1 MRIVVKAVSV
11 IFALLVVFAGAL
23 VWVEL
28 NREIRSVRVDGELTV
43 AEQLEIR
50 RAVASSLG
58 PGLLGIDLATVR
70 NDIQELS
77 WPRTVTIR
85 RRWPA
90 GLDIQVE
97 KDHAVAAWGD
107 EGFLTSDGRVI
118 QFPDE
123 PEGLPGFRCARSQ
136 PLQAME
142 VFGLLRKTLEGTEL
156 QISTLRESALGEWEV
171 ELDVGVR
178 VVLGRHSLVE
188 RMRRFRLVHERVLQH
203 RLSTVVY
210 VDARYANGIAV
221 RWEEALAAYEGNPR
235 YDI

>member
-1 MRIVVKAVSV
+1 VWIVVKAASA
-11 IFALLVVFAGAL
+11 IFALLVVLAGAL

-43 AEQLEIR
+43 AEQLQIR
-50 RAVASSLG
+50 RAVSRSLDL
-58 PGLLGIDLATVR
+58 GLLGIDLAAVKT
-70 NDIQELS
+70 DIRGLS
-77 WPRTVTIR
+77 WPRSVTVR

-90 GLDIQVE
+90 GLDIHVE

-107 EGFLTSDGRVI
+107 EGFLTSDGRVM
-118 QFPDE
+118 QFPDI
-123 PEGLPGFRCARSQ
+123 PEGLPGFLCARSQ

-142 VFGLLRKTLEGTEL
+142 VFGLLRKTLEGTGLE
-156 QISTLRESALGEWEV
+156 ISTLRESKLGEWEV
-171 ELDVGVR
+171 ELDAGVR
-178 VVLGRHSLVE
+178 VVLGRHRLVE
-188 RMRRFRLVHERVLQH
+188 RMRRFRLVHERVLRH

-221 RWEEALAAYEGNPR
+221 RWEEALVAYEENPR